1 MRVSVRAIGLRSRI
15 YVSDSVSCTESE
27 DSSSRDASTTSASLR
42 CDSPMLR
49 NCMRPRVLIVDDE
62 APARERLRSLLTE
75 LDQVDVI
82 GEADTGEE
90 AVLRAAE
97 LAPDVVLL
105 DVRMPGIDGIEAAKH
120 MNVLEQ
126 PPAVIFTTAFDEYAM
141 KAFDAQAVGY
151 LLKPIRKEKLA
162 AALAHASRLTQPLLQ
177 KIAETRSHIAVR
189 YREGLRLIPVEDV
202 QYFFAEQKYTTV
214 KHLKGE
220 DLIED
225 SLRSLED
232 EFGSAFV
239 RAHRNAL
246 VSVRYLEGIER
257 NSDGQYFVRLRGC
270 EAPLQVSRR
279 MASELRER
287 FRI

>member
-1 MRVSVRAIGLRSRI
+1 MKL
-15 YVSDSVSCTESE
+15 
-27 DSSSRDASTTSASLR
+27 
-42 CDSPMLR
+42 
-49 NCMRPRVLIVDDE
+49 RVLIVDDE
-62 APARERLRSLLTE
+62 APARQRLRSLLAE
-75 LDQVDVI
+75 LDEADVV
-82 GEADTGEE
+82 GEAVTGEQ
-90 AVLRAAE
+90 ALQRTVE
-97 LAPDVVLL
+97 LVPDVVLL
-105 DVRMPGIDGIEAAKH
+105 DVRMPGIDGIEAARH

-162 AALAHASRLTQPLLQ
+162 AALAHANRLTRPQLQ
-177 KIAETRSHIAVR
+177 TLGNKAEARSHIAAR
-189 YREGLRLIPVEDV
+189 HREGLRLIPLDEV
-202 QYFFAEQKYTTV
+202 QFFFAEQKYTTV
-214 KHLKGE
+214 RHLKGE

-225 SLRSLED
+225 SLRALED

-239 RAHRNAL
+239 RIHRNAL

-257 NSDGQYFVRLRGC
+257 NGDGQYFVRLRGC